1 MAKSRKEASR
11 EKKIYKINTKYTIYK
26 QTKQRYNNNPTPPPS
41 KKKERKKGKE
51 RKRKERKGKERK
63 GKERK
68 GREGKGRER
77 KGKEGEKE
85 KKLLQESNPAHLVCW
100 EIGYCYSTY
109 G

>member
-51 RKRKERKGKERK
+51 RKGKERK
-63 GKERK
+63 GKEKK
-68 GREGKGRER
+68 GKEKKGKER

-85 KKLLQESNPAHLVCW
+85 KKLLQESNPAHLVRW

>member
-51 RKRKERKGKERK
+51 RKGKERKGKERK
-63 GKERK
+63 GKKKKSFSRNQTQHILFV
-68 GREGKGRER
+68 GK
-77 KGKEGEKE
+77 
-85 KKLLQESNPAHLVCW
+85 LVTAIPLTD
-100 EIGYCYSTY
+100 EQPIFVH
-109 G
+109 

>member
-1 MAKSRKEASR
+1 MYITEPCVAFGLMAKSRKEASR

-26 QTKQRYNNNPTPPPS
+26 QTKQRYNNNPTPPS
-41 KKKERKKGKE
+41 LQKKRKKE
-51 RKRKERKGKERK
+51 RKRKERKGK
-63 GKERK
+63 
-68 GREGKGRER
+68 ER

-85 KKLLQESNPAHLVCW
+85 KKLLQESNPAHLVHW

>member
-41 KKKERKKGKE
+41 KKKKERKEKKGKE
-51 RKRKERKGKERK
+51 GKGKERK

-68 GREGKGRER
+68 GKKKKSFSRNQTQHILFVGK
-77 KGKEGEKE
+77 
-85 KKLLQESNPAHLVCW
+85 LVTAIPLTD
-100 EIGYCYSTY
+100 EQPIFVN
-109 G
+109 

>member
-1 MAKSRKEASR
+1 MYITEPCVAFGLMAKSRKEASR

-26 QTKQRYNNNPTPPPS
+26 QTKQRYNNNPTPPS
-41 KKKERKKGKE
+41 LQKKRKKE
-51 RKRKERKGKERK
+51 RKRK
-63 GKERK
+63 
-68 GREGKGRER
+68 ER

-85 KKLLQESNPAHLVCW
+85 KKLLQESNPAHLVRW

>member
-51 RKRKERKGKERK
+51 RKGKERKGKERK

-68 GREGKGRER
+68 GKKKKSFSRNQTQHILFVGK
-77 KGKEGEKE
+77 
-85 KKLLQESNPAHLVCW
+85 LVTAIPLTD
-100 EIGYCYSTY
+100 EQSIFVN
-109 G
+109 